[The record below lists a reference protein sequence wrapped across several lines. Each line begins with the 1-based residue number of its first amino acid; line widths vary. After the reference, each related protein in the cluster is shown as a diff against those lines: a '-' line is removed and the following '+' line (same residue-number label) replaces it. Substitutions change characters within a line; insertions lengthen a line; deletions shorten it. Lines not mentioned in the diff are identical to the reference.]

1 MKSLFL
7 RGMLFMES
15 LFKMTCR
22 DVYPYM
28 SETLDHKIPFI
39 PRMKVKIHLALCHVC
54 TFYRQQLET
63 IKKLSENIGLKQE
76 DSNEGPEFSEEKKLK
91 IKEALK
97 KEE

>member
-1 MKSLFL
+1 
-7 RGMLFMES
+7 MES

-28 SETLDHKIPFI
+28 SEMLDHEIPFI
-39 PRMKVKIHLALCHVC
+39 PRMRVKLHLALCRVC
-54 TFYRQQLET
+54 TFYQQQLQT
-63 IKKLSENIGLKQE
+63 IKKLSENIGLSQE
-76 DSNEGPEFSEEKKLK
+76 NSKEGPDLSEEKKLK

>member
-28 SETLDHKIPFI
+28 SEMLDHKIPFI
-39 PRMKVKIHLALCHVC
+39 PRIKVKMHLALCHVC
-54 TFYRQQLET
+54 TFYQQQLVT
-63 IKKLSENIGLKQE
+63 IKKLSENIGLSQE
-76 DSNEGPEFSEEKKLK
+76 DFKEGPELSEEKKLK
-91 IKEALK
+91 IKEAFK